1 MSVFRQKPDFWK
13 TTEELYLEWLI
24 ERCGTQPRLQYFP
37 TGGDQLPPIYVA
49 AFGDFPAP
57 GLRTWFTIGMS
68 SVPGRQR
75 QLVRKELVLSLAST
89 EDAWGRALGTIAAQF
104 RSERPFE
111 CGETVALRDIIVESS
126 PMHGFLIN
134 HQTVLPYED
143 QEHTIRDRY
152 IRIVQLY
159 PLHDDE
165 MTFVHEHGAGPLIDA
180 APDVTDPSRPSA
192 ADAAADSVVGVR
204 RRA

>member
-13 TTEELYLEWLI
+13 TTEELYLEWLT
-24 ERCGTQPRLQYFP
+24 ERCGSQPTLQFFP
-37 TGGDQLPPIYVA
+37 TSSDQHPPIYVA
-49 AFGDFPAP
+49 GYADFPSP
-57 GLRTWFTIGMS
+57 GLRTWFTVGMS
-68 SVPGRQR
+68 SVPGRDR
-75 QLVRKELVLSLAST
+75 QLVRKELVLSLAT
-89 EDAWGRALGTIAAQF
+89 HEDAWGRALGTIAANF

-111 CGETVALRDIIVESS
+111 CGETVALRDQIVEGS

-134 HQTVLPYED
+134 HQTVLPYAE

-159 PLHDDE
+159 PLHTDE
-165 MTFVHEHGAGPLIDA
+165 MTFVHEHGADPLIDA
-180 APDVTDPSRPSA
+180 APDVTDPGRPSA
-192 ADAAADSVVGVR
+192 ADAAAGSAVGLR

>member
-13 TTEELYLEWLI
+13 TTEELYLEWLA
-24 ERCGTQPRLQYFP
+24 ERCGSQPRLQYFP
-37 TGGDQLPPIYVA
+37 TAGDRLPPIYVA
-49 AFGDFPAP
+49 GFGDFPAP

-68 SVPGRQR
+68 SVPGRNR
-75 QLVRKELVLSLAST
+75 GLVRKELVLSLAST
-89 EDAWGRALGTIAAQF
+89 EDAWGRALGTIAARF

-111 CGETVALRDIIVESS
+111 CGETVALRDVIVESS

-134 HQTVLPYED
+134 HQTVLPYEEEE
-143 QEHTIRDRY
+143 QTIRDRY

-165 MTFVHEHGAGPLIDA
+165 MTFVHERGAEPLIDA
-180 APDVTDPSRPSA
+180 APDVTDPARASVASVAAGSA
-192 ADAAADSVVGVR
+192 ERLR